1 MKFRVFSAALSL
13 CLTAALCAGC
23 GSTAKEKTANTT
35 ASEESSAVVTA
46 ETVQVV
52 QDGMEPISG
61 SEIKDGI
68 YDITVDSSSTM
79 FQITACQ
86 LTVRDGSM
94 TAAMTMGGTG
104 YLYLY
109 MGTGAEAEQADADSY
124 IPFTENADGTHTFT
138 VPVEAL
144 DAGIDCAAFSKKKQI
159 WYDRT
164 LVFLADSLPMDART
178 EDAYTSVES
187 LNLEDGTYTAAVTLE
202 GGSGRASV
210 ESPATLT
217 VADGSV
223 TADILWS
230 SSNYDYMKVDGV
242 QYDPVNTDGN
252 SEFQIPVLGFDYAM
266 PVSADTT
273 AMSTPHEI
281 EYTLYFDSATLE
293 KQ

>member
-1 MKFRVFSAALSL
+1 
-13 CLTAALCAGC
+13 
-23 GSTAKEKTANTT
+23 
-35 ASEESSAVVTA
+35 
-46 ETVQVV
+46 
-52 QDGMEPISG
+52 
-61 SEIKDGI
+61 
-68 YDITVDSSSTM
+68 
-79 FQITACQ
+79 
-86 LTVRDGSM
+86 
-94 TAAMTMGGTG
+94 
-104 YLYLY
+104 
-109 MGTGAEAEQADADSY
+109 
-124 IPFTENADGTHTFT
+124 
-138 VPVEAL
+138 
-144 DAGIDCAAFSKKKQI
+144 
-159 WYDRT
+159 
-164 LVFLADSLPMDART
+164 MDART

-187 LNLEDGTYTAAVTLE
+187 LNLEDGTYTVAVTLE

-230 SSNYDYMKVDGV
+230 SSSYDYMKVDGV

>member
-1 MKFRVFSAALSL
+1 
-13 CLTAALCAGC
+13 
-23 GSTAKEKTANTT
+23 
-35 ASEESSAVVTA
+35 
-46 ETVQVV
+46 
-52 QDGMEPISG
+52 
-61 SEIKDGI
+61 
-68 YDITVDSSSTM
+68 
-79 FQITACQ
+79 
-86 LTVRDGSM
+86 
-94 TAAMTMGGTG
+94 
-104 YLYLY
+104 
-109 MGTGAEAEQADADSY
+109 
-124 IPFTENADGTHTFT
+124 
-138 VPVEAL
+138 
-144 DAGIDCAAFSKKKQI
+144 
-159 WYDRT
+159 
-164 LVFLADSLPMDART
+164 MDART

-187 LNLEDGTYTAAVTLE
+187 LNLEDGTYTVAVTLE

-217 VADGSV
+217 VADSSV

>member
-1 MKFRVFSAALSL
+1 
-13 CLTAALCAGC
+13 
-23 GSTAKEKTANTT
+23 
-35 ASEESSAVVTA
+35 
-46 ETVQVV
+46 
-52 QDGMEPISG
+52 
-61 SEIKDGI
+61 
-68 YDITVDSSSTM
+68 
-79 FQITACQ
+79 
-86 LTVRDGSM
+86 
-94 TAAMTMGGTG
+94 
-104 YLYLY
+104 
-109 MGTGAEAEQADADSY
+109 
-124 IPFTENADGTHTFT
+124 
-138 VPVEAL
+138 
-144 DAGIDCAAFSKKKQI
+144 
-159 WYDRT
+159 
-164 LVFLADSLPMDART
+164 MDART

>member
-1 MKFRVFSAALSL
+1 
-13 CLTAALCAGC
+13 
-23 GSTAKEKTANTT
+23 
-35 ASEESSAVVTA
+35 
-46 ETVQVV
+46 
-52 QDGMEPISG
+52 
-61 SEIKDGI
+61 
-68 YDITVDSSSTM
+68 
-79 FQITACQ
+79 
-86 LTVRDGSM
+86 
-94 TAAMTMGGTG
+94 
-104 YLYLY
+104 
-109 MGTGAEAEQADADSY
+109 
-124 IPFTENADGTHTFT
+124 
-138 VPVEAL
+138 
-144 DAGIDCAAFSKKKQI
+144 
-159 WYDRT
+159 
-164 LVFLADSLPMDART
+164 MDART

-187 LNLEDGTYTAAVTLE
+187 LNLEDGTYTVAVTLE

>member
-1 MKFRVFSAALSL
+1 
-13 CLTAALCAGC
+13 
-23 GSTAKEKTANTT
+23 
-35 ASEESSAVVTA
+35 
-46 ETVQVV
+46 
-52 QDGMEPISG
+52 
-61 SEIKDGI
+61 
-68 YDITVDSSSTM
+68 
-79 FQITACQ
+79 
-86 LTVRDGSM
+86 
-94 TAAMTMGGTG
+94 
-104 YLYLY
+104 
-109 MGTGAEAEQADADSY
+109 
-124 IPFTENADGTHTFT
+124 
-138 VPVEAL
+138 
-144 DAGIDCAAFSKKKQI
+144 
-159 WYDRT
+159 
-164 LVFLADSLPMDART
+164 MDART

-230 SSNYDYMKVDGV
+230 SPNYDYMKVDGV
-242 QYDPVNTDGN
+242 QSDPVNTDGN
-252 SEFQIPVLGFDYAM
+252 SEFQIPVLGCDYAM